1 MAGLVL
7 CWLGLI
13 VLSVGTLVAGASG
26 FWWGVLLLAVAKA
39 WVIVDGFMELRR
51 ARWVWRGLVL
61 GWAFVVM
68 GLSTYPLLR

>member
-1 MAGLVL
+1 MTGLVV

-13 VLSVGTLVAGASG
+13 VLSVGTLLAGASG

-39 WVIVDGFMELRR
+39 WVIVEGFMELRHAPR
-51 ARWVWRGLVL
+51 LWRGMML

-68 GLSTYPLLR
+68 GLSVYPLLR